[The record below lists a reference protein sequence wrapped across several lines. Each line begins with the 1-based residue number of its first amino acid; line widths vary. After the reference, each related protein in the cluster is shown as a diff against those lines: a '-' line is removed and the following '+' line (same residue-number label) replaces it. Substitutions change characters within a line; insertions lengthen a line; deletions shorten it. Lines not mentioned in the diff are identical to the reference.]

1 MTATSLDDLQAL
13 MDSRLA
19 AAGLAVAP
27 RVQRR
32 DVAEQAALSYGQ
44 RYVWAHHQLSPDAVA
59 YNMCLA
65 ITFRG
70 EVDDAALRRAFEFLP
85 TRHEVLRTTYHSD
98 SEGNPYQRIHAE
110 LAPRIA
116 SEDLRGQ
123 ALPAERLAQVCADAA
138 TEAFDLTTDSSLRVT
153 FVRMS
158 DIEVVAVMVV
168 QHIAWD
174 GMTMPALA
182 PDIEAAYRHFRDASP
197 LPEPLTLQVGDY
209 AEAEQ
214 AAEINAADEEYWAQQ
229 FATAPPRLALPMHGA
244 VGSERGS
251 RADRTLS
258 SAADAGLRRLAAE
271 LSVTPYAVFLTTY
284 YLALRTMT
292 GSADIA
298 IGTTVANRD
307 EPGMDKL
314 IANFSNTLALRIS
327 PNDDAVPTF
336 AALARHVAS
345 VITDGFA
352 HKQYPFERLAR
363 SAGAERI
370 FDTLVLFLNQSI
382 AGPQLPGA
390 QTSWEL
396 IDNGAALLPIAA
408 EVFHHDD
415 RTDVQITYQTDVF
428 DTDTV
433 ARLHDYLDRL
443 LADTASQTTL
453 RALTGLSSGDADN
466 VFRWGTGPRAEISPS
481 TLDAMIAD
489 SCRNHP
495 DELAVIDEYNRLTY
509 RDFDSHV
516 DRLAWLLHGQG
527 VRSGDTV
534 AVIAERGAWLP
545 MIAAAILRSG
555 AVYLPINADQP
566 IARISMM
573 LDDSAPRAVI
583 GSTRNR
589 HEALDTIDDQRV
601 VELWGET
608 GFATIA
614 AFGDE
619 PFRPARPVHPLDA
632 AYLVYTSGTTG
643 IPKAVVNTH
652 GSVASHIQWLWEFFG
667 AGRER
672 VLQKAPIGF
681 DVGVAEI
688 FNALTNGS
696 AVVMPPADF
705 SPADVDALA
714 ERIAADGVTMLSLV
728 PSVLRALLEVKDA
741 AAGDFPDL
749 SSMRYLLLGGEA
761 VLSSLVE
768 QARTAFGPQA
778 VVVGLYGPT
787 EAAMDLMYEDFDGV
801 VETGNALIGRPEAN
815 TDVYV
820 LDHKLRPVAPGVTG
834 ELYLAGVQ
842 LARGYHDRAP
852 LTSAS
857 FVACPFGEDAG
868 RRMYRTG
875 DVVRWNQLG
884 RMEYLGRAGD
894 QVKIRGNRIELGEVE
909 SAMLA
914 VAGVGA
920 AVPVAVE
927 QRGGTALVAYYTADT
942 EDEPES
948 ADVRRERIR
957 FELANRLPDYMIPSA
972 LIELAE
978 IPLTANG
985 KVDRSR
991 LPAAAVAETGAGSGR
1006 ELAGDA
1012 EQQLAE
1018 VLRDVL
1024 DMPGDAD
1031 LRAEDDFLNLGG
1043 DSIVAIR
1050 LVAQLKRRGYRLTT
1064 ADVFAHRTVAGMASA
1079 LEPVD
1084 TAAGA
1089 ARDAET
1095 GWSPLS
1101 PLGRTLTEQGGDYA
1115 SFSLATALVTPN
1127 DATVERLS
1135 SALQDLLGAHPT
1147 LGARLGHDDAG
1158 SLGYVI
1164 GTTEPVAL
1172 DVIDVGPDEW
1182 TGVVVREVLDREVHR
1197 QSRELD
1203 PDSGVM
1209 LRCSWIRNSESNAGR
1224 LLLVAHHLVIDG
1236 VSWRILHDDLAAV
1249 WAGGAPSVEVTSS
1262 TRWNRLQ
1269 HKTDRPAAESVRRV
1283 LGTSR
1288 AFDRRIDTV
1297 GTVSEVTTSLSG
1309 ADLSDV
1315 MSRATEAF
1323 GCEFVDLQ
1331 LAALVRA
1338 VAAESTDVVE
1348 VPVVTESHGRDE
1360 LADTDVSATVGWF
1373 TQADLLRIP
1382 VGELDTVVRSAKEA
1396 SLQRDSASAARLS
1409 TTPEVV
1415 FNYMGRFA
1423 VAGEASDA
1431 DARDWQ
1437 TAPEFGYLGGYA
1449 DDSVPAPAALDVNS
1463 VLLTD
1468 AVGGARLDVS
1478 VRYPTGL
1485 IDTDTATR
1493 IADRWRTELTCIAD
1507 AVRSDGR
1514 RRLSPADVVAD
1525 GLTIADID
1533 RLVERFG
1540 QLDDVLPL
1548 SPLQSGLYFTALASG
1563 GRDVY
1568 NVQTV
1573 ITVGGDVDIERLS
1586 TAMDAVIDAH
1596 PNLAIAVALTD
1607 SGVPVGAVRAQRPP
1621 VPVTRVTDHRGSVAD
1636 FLATDQRHQFAMGSP
1651 MIRLSVLT
1659 DATDLGAGNSVIVL
1673 TSHHILTDG
1682 WSGQLL
1688 PLEIFRRYAGVAVEA
1703 TVDVYPEFLAR
1714 TQADSSQA
1722 RAVWEEYLADAGS
1735 CLVAPDRQAT
1745 DADQAATE
1753 LIGIPSDVTDAL
1765 AVVAKEVGVTVN
1777 RLYQLAWAATI
1788 NQLTGAADA
1797 VFGEVVSGRPADLEG
1812 ADQSI
1817 GCYANTIPVAMSVPA
1832 SATWRAVLTDIGRKS
1847 LPLLGHEQF
1856 PLTTAHQIVGTRRMF
1871 DTMFVFQSYP
1881 AETEPLRAALTE
1893 GGLELITTDGG
1904 GATDNALLVMV
1915 FPEGAVLSQAGSREM
1930 SDAAVQ
1936 VSLTYDTGEFDDVE
1950 AQLIGRMMSQALRA
1964 MATTP
1969 DARVGESLGL
1979 TDDDVAELEARRMWQ
1994 N

>member
-1 MTATSLDDLQAL
+1 
-13 MDSRLA
+13 MDNRLA

-32 DVAEQAALSYGQ
+32 ADVERAALSYGQ

-70 EVDDAALRRAFEFLP
+70 DVDDIALRRAFEFLP
-85 TRHEVLRTTYHSD
+85 ARHEVLRTTYHCD
-98 SEGNPYQRIHAE
+98 AEGNPYQRIHAE

-116 SEDLRGQ
+116 VEDLRGQ
-123 ALPAERLAQVCADAA
+123 ELPAERLAQICADAA
-138 TEAFDLTTDSSLRVT
+138 TEPFDLTKDSSLRVT
-153 FVRMS
+153 FVRTA
-158 DIEVVAVMVV
+158 DTEVVAVMVV

-182 PDIEAAYRHFRDASP
+182 PDIEAAYRHFRDGTP
-197 LPEPLTLQVGDY
+197 LPEPLALQVGDY

-214 AAEINAADEEYWAQQ
+214 AAEIDPAAEEFWAQQ
-229 FATAPPRLALPMHGA
+229 FATAPPRLALPMRRA
-244 VGSERGS
+244 LGSERGS
-251 RADRTLS
+251 RADRALS
-258 SAADAGLRRLAAE
+258 PAADAGLRRLAAE
-271 LSVTPYAVFLTTY
+271 LSITPFAVFVTTY

-314 IANFSNTLALRIS
+314 IANFSNTLALRVS
-327 PNDDAVPTF
+327 PNDAAVPTF
-336 AALARHVAS
+336 AALAQYVSA

-363 SAGAERI
+363 SAGVERIPGSAGRI

-382 AGPQLPGA
+382 AGPALPDA

-415 RTDVQITYQTDVF
+415 RTDVQITYQTDLF
-428 DTDTV
+428 DAPTV
-433 ARLHDYLDRL
+433 ARLHEYLDRL
-443 LADTASQTTL
+443 LASATVETPLRTL
-453 RALTGLSSGDADN
+453 TELSATDADD
-466 VFRWGTGPRAEISPS
+466 VFGWGAGPTADISPA

-495 DELAVIDEYNRLTY
+495 DELAVIDEQRRITY

-516 DRLAWLLHGQG
+516 NRLARLLNDRG

-534 AVIAERGAWLP
+534 AVLAERSAWLP
-545 MIAAAILRSG
+545 IIAAAILRSG

-566 IARISMM
+566 ATRIAMM
-573 LDDSAPRAVI
+573 IDDSVPRVVI
-583 GSTRNR
+583 GSTRGR
-589 HEALDTIDDQRV
+589 HEALDAIDDQRV

-608 GFATIA
+608 GFAAI
-614 AFGDE
+614 E
-619 PFRPARPVHPLDA
+619 PFPNDQFRPQRPVHPLDA

-643 IPKAVVNTH
+643 VPKAVINTH
-652 GSVASHIQWLWEFFG
+652 GSVASHIQWLWDFFG

-688 FNALTNGS
+688 FHALTNGS
-696 AVVMPPADF
+696 TVVMPPADF
-705 SPADVDALA
+705 SPADVEALA
-714 ERIAADGVTMLSLV
+714 QRIAADGVTMMSLV
-728 PSVLRALLEVKDA
+728 PSVLRALLEIKDA
-741 AAGDFPDL
+741 AGEEFPDL

-761 VLSSLVE
+761 VLASLVE
-768 QARTAFGPQA
+768 QARAAFGEQA

-787 EAAMDLMYEDFDGV
+787 EAAMDLMYEDFDGA
-801 VETGNALIGRPEAN
+801 VESGNALIGRPEAN
-815 TDVYV
+815 TEVYV
-820 LDHKLRPVAPGVTG
+820 LDERLRPVAPGVTG

-842 LARGYHDRAP
+842 LARGYHRQAS
-852 LTSAS
+852 LTASS
-857 FVACPFGEDAG
+857 FVACPFGDHAG

-875 DVVRWNQLG
+875 DIVRWNRLG

-894 QVKIRGNRIELGEVE
+894 QVKIRGNRVELGEVE

-914 VAGVGA
+914 VPGVGA

-942 EDEPES
+942 GETGDPS
-948 ADVRRERIR
+948 AALRERIR
-957 FELANRLPDYMIPSA
+957 VELGTRLPDYMIPSV
-972 LIELAE
+972 LVELAE

-985 KVDRSR
+985 KVDRTR
-991 LPAAAVAETGAGSGR
+991 LPAVADADAGAGSGR

-1012 EQQLAE
+1012 EWQLAE

-1024 DMPGDAD
+1024 DLPGDAD
-1031 LRAEDDFLNLGG
+1031 LRADDEFLNLGG

-1064 ADVFAHRTVAGMASA
+1064 ADVFAHRTVSGMATA
-1079 LEPVD
+1079 LEALD
-1084 TAAGA
+1084 TAVTA
-1089 ARDAET
+1089 ARDTET

-1101 PLGRTLTEQGGDYA
+1101 LLGQTLVEQGGDYS

-1127 DATVERLS
+1127 DATAESLS
-1135 SALQDLLGAHPT
+1135 SVLQKLTQAHPA
-1147 LGARLGHDDAG
+1147 LGARLGPDESG
-1158 SLGYVI
+1158 RLGYVI
-1164 GTTEPVAL
+1164 DSPAAVAF
-1172 DVIDVGPDEW
+1172 DVIDVGMDEW
-1182 TGVVVREVLDREVHR
+1182 TDVVVREILDREVRR
-1197 QSRELD
+1197 QSCELD
-1203 PDSGVM
+1203 PDGGEM
-1209 LRCSWIRNSESNAGR
+1209 LRCTWVRNSQTNAGR

-1249 WAGGAPSVEVTSS
+1249 WAGGTPSTEITSS

-1269 HKTDRPAAESVRRV
+1269 DSIDQRVADSVRRV
-1283 LGTSR
+1283 LPGTRS
-1288 AFDRRIDTV
+1288 FDPRIDTV
-1297 GTVSEVTTSLSG
+1297 GTVGEVTTSLSG
-1309 ADLSDV
+1309 IDLSDL

-1338 VAAESTDVVE
+1338 VAAESVDGAGDVPIVS
-1348 VPVVTESHGRDE
+1348 ESHGRDE

-1373 TQADLLRIP
+1373 TRADLLRIP
-1382 VGELDTVVRSAKEA
+1382 VGDLDTVVRSAKEA
-1396 SLQRDSASAARLS
+1396 ALQRDSAARLRLAE
-1409 TTPEVV
+1409 TPEVV

-1423 VAGEASDA
+1423 VAGDTSDA

-1437 TAPEFGYLGGYA
+1437 AAPEFGYLGGHA

-1463 VLLTD
+1463 VLITD
-1468 AVGGARLDVS
+1468 AADGARLDVS
-1478 VRYPTGL
+1478 VRHPVGL

-1493 IADRWRTELTCIAD
+1493 IADRMRTELIAIAD
-1507 AVRSDGR
+1507 AVRSDGG

-1533 RLVERFG
+1533 GLVERFG
-1540 QLDDVLPL
+1540 PLDDVLPL

-1573 ITVGGDVDIERLS
+1573 ITVAGAVDIERLS
-1586 TAMDAVIDAH
+1586 TSVEAVIDAH
-1596 PNLAIAVALTD
+1596 PNLAVAVALTE
-1607 SGVPVGAVRAQRPP
+1607 SGIPVGAIPTQRPP
-1621 VPVTRVTDHRGSVAD
+1621 VPVTDVGDHPGTVGE
-1636 FLATDQRHQFAMGSP
+1636 FLAADQRRQFPLGSP

-1659 DATDLGAGNSVIVL
+1659 GASDLDTAASVIVL

-1688 PLEIFRRYAGVAVEA
+1688 PLEIFRRYAGVAVDA
-1703 TVDVYPEFLAR
+1703 TIDVYPQFLAR
-1714 TQADSSQA
+1714 TQDDSTAA
-1722 RAVWEEYLADAGS
+1722 RAVWEEYLAGVGS

-1745 DADQAATE
+1745 DAEAAATE
-1753 LIGIPSDVTDAL
+1753 LVGVSADVSDAL
-1765 AVVAKEVGVTVN
+1765 AALAKEVGVTVN
-1777 RLYQLAWAATI
+1777 RLYQLAWAVTI

-1797 VFGEVVSGRPADLEG
+1797 VFGEVVSGRPADLDG

-1817 GCYANTIPVAMSVPA
+1817 GCYANTIPVVISVPGTT
-1832 SATWRAVLTDIGRKS
+1832 TWRAALADIGRKS

-1881 AETEPLRAALTE
+1881 AETEPLRAALAA

-1915 FPEGAVLSQAGSREM
+1915 FPEGSVLTQAQGSRELT
-1930 SDAAVQ
+1930 DAAVHIA
-1936 VSLTYDTGEFDDVE
+1936 LTYDTGEFDEAE
-1950 AQLIGRMMSQALRA
+1950 AQLVGRVMSQALRA
-1964 MATTP
+1964 MVTTP
-1969 DARVGESLGL
+1969 DERVGESLGL